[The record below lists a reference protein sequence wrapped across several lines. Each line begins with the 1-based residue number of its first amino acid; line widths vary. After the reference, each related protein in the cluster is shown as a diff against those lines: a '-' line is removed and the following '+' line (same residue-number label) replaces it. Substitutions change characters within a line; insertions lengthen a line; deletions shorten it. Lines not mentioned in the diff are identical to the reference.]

1 MAIKK
6 GSVKTNASEVAKTEA
21 TKGEKSVVEKILIE
35 NLVPDPN
42 NGEDISVTVDLERS
56 IKKNGFLDPIVVTDF
71 GMEEGKYRIVSGHR
85 RTEAMKKLKE
95 IAIPCLIQHFN
106 SEEEVASARQSFNNA
121 TRDSSKD
128 PLMMVR
134 RWKMFSETHDELSEG
149 KKVEE
154 FAEDCGMSKQT
165 VERYKALAK
174 LISPIQQ
181 MWADETVGYS
191 SIIPIATLEADNQNE
206 VYNIMVMALKENED
220 ILTRPNVKAIV
231 DAYKKGTKTW
241 EEIKET
247 VFQPISHGEN
257 KNEEEADEIG
267 MNPPTEEA
275 EESDSN
281 TDTENEEAENNSD
294 DSNSDTENE
303 NEYDGV
309 DTDEAKAFKK
319 AKELSKTVD
328 KLKDIAER
336 EIYHFQN
343 DDDGKT
349 CIANM
354 LDLAST
360 LLVRAQEISEDV
372 DGGYDTFMQ
381 AKHNFYEELK
391 NNFPSDLKN
400 VQK

>member
-35 NLVPDPN
+35 NLIPDPN
-42 NGEDISVTVDLERS
+42 NGEDVSITVDLERS
-56 IKKNGFLDPIVVTDF
+56 IRKNGFLDPIVVTDF
-71 GMEEGKYRIVSGHR
+71 GCEEGKYRIVSGHR

-106 SEEEVASARQSFNNA
+106 TEEEVASARQSFNNA
-121 TRDSSKD
+121 TRDSAKD

-154 FAEDCGMSKQT
+154 FAQDCGMSKQT

-220 ILTRPNVKAIV
+220 ILTRPNVKSIV
-231 DAYKKGTKTW
+231 EAYKNGAKTW
-241 EEIKET
+241 EEVKGIA
-247 VFQPISHGEN
+247 FQPISHGEN
-257 KNEEEADEIG
+257 KEEEEATDNEIG
-267 MNPPTEEA
+267 MNPPMEEA
-275 EESDSN
+275 EAEGEN
-281 TDTENEEAENNSD
+281 ATDIDETENNSG
-294 DSNSDTENE
+294 SGTEDE
-303 NEYDGV
+303 NEYDGI

-328 KLKDIAER
+328 KLRDIAER
-336 EIYHFQN
+336 EIYHFQS

-354 LDLAST
+354 LDLASV

-391 NNFPSDLKN
+391 NNFPSDMK
-400 VQK
+400 K